1 MKTII
6 VKALCLACLVLG
18 GITLMSCEQ
27 EETPKAPESNVVVI
41 AGKPD
46 YSSLTSTNVLR
57 IGAWVSPTP
66 GNWNNLGNPDLINL
80 EQYQAVADSG
90 INVIYALYEFD
101 NPIATLKSI
110 ELATQVGI
118 KYLARNT
125 SFNVD
130 PDALELEAGEFADR
144 ASAYSGLEGFAG
156 HLICDEPGAS
166 QFERL
171 GRLKKY
177 YEKEFP
183 GEEFYVNLFPTY
195 ASLAQIQCDSYEE
208 YIDQYIMY
216 VNPDFVSLDHY
227 ALMIDG
233 YGNYK
238 ITEDVLSNL
247 EIVATKCKD
256 AGLPMYNFMQS
267 MSYGAD
273 SRCPDES
280 EVRWQ
285 VMTNLAY
292 GSKSIQ
298 YFCYFTPLEFGDDQG
313 TPAMIDKQG
322 NKTAQYYAVQAVNQ
336 ELAMLDEAYLNFD
349 WDGTMVI
356 SGSNS
361 TSTNKAFLQLQYA
374 LEEHE
379 MIKNVSASEDTL
391 VGAFTG
397 KDGRTAFLISNFT
410 DPKLFAKDTISVTFY
425 NATHALV
432 YHYGVAEVVELVN
445 GTLNYTLDEG
455 DGIFVIPY
463 R

>member
-1 MKTII
+1 
-6 VKALCLACLVLG
+6 
-18 GITLMSCEQ
+18 MSCET
-27 EETPKAPESNVVVI
+27 ENKTNTPESNVVVI
-41 AGKPD
+41 EGKPD
-46 YSSLTSTNVLR
+46 YTGLAAENVLR
-57 IGAWVSPTP
+57 IGAWVAPP
-66 GNWNNLGNPDLINL
+66 AANWNGMGNPDFATL
-80 EQYQAVADSG
+80 EQYQAIKESG
-90 INVIYALYEFD
+90 INVIYALYEGS
-101 NPIATLKSI
+101 NLPIMKRVTEYCSQL
-110 ELATQVGI
+110 GI
-118 KYLARNT
+118 KYLGRDY
-125 SFNVD
+125 SMDVD
-130 PDALELEAGEFADR
+130 PQLLELEEGEFRER
-144 ASAYSGLEGFAG
+144 AKDYYLLEGFAG
-156 HLICDEPGAS
+156 HLITDEPGAS
-166 QFERL
+166 EFEKL

-195 ASLAQIQCDSYEE
+195 ASLDQIECDSYEE
-208 YIDQYIMY
+208 YIDKYIAY

-227 ALMIDG
+227 PLMIDG

-256 AGLPMYNFMQS
+256 ANLPMYNFIQT
-267 MSYGAD
+267 MSYSTT

-298 YFCYFTPLEFGDDQG
+298 YFCYFTPLEFTEG
-313 TPAMIDKQG
+313 TPAMIDLDG
-322 NKTAQYYAVQAVNQ
+322 NKTPQYYAVQAVNE
-336 ELAMLDEAYLNFD
+336 ELLLLDEAYLQYD
-349 WDGTMVI
+349 WDGTMVV
-356 SGSNS
+356 SGTNS
-361 TSTNKAFLQLQYA
+361 TSTNKAFLQLGYA

-379 MIKNVSASEDTL
+379 MIKSIVASEDTL

-397 KDGRTAFLISNFT
+397 KDDRTAFLITNFS
-410 DPKLFAKDTISVTFY
+410 DPKSATKDTVSVTFY

-432 YHYGVAEVVELVN
+432 YHYGVAEYVELNN
-445 GTLNYTLDEG
+445 GTLEYTLDEG